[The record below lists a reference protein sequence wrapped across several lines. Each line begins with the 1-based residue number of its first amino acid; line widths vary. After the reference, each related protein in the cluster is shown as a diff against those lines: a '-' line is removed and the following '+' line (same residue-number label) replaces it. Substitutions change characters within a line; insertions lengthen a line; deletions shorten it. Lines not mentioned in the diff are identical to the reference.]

1 MTAREKFIARL
12 KELGLYEEWDASGDM
27 AAKFMDDKSIVIMV
41 HYEWE
46 SDDPYHELHFPR
58 FDELRDNE
66 QFVKECRSNFF
77 EHNDDKFVADLA
89 RWLEYGPCCR
99 YECPLFPAD
108 AYFPA
113 NGLETEVIE
122 FKDDDENVTAR
133 EAIQAIADKF
143 GLSVSFD

>member
-12 KELGLYEEWDASGDM
+12 KELGLYDEWNATGGM

-46 SDDPYHELHFPR
+46 PDDPYHELHYPPL
-58 FDELRDNE
+58 DELRGNE
-66 QFVKECRSNFF
+66 QFVNECRSNFF

-89 RWLEYGPCCR
+89 RWLEYGPGCR
-99 YECPLFPAD
+99 YECPLYPRD
-108 AYFPA
+108 AYLPA
-113 NGLETEVIE
+113 SGLETEVIE
-122 FKDDDENVTAR
+122 FKDDETDTAR
-133 EAIQAIADKF
+133 EAILAIAQKF